1 MSNPNNS
8 DFDAPPPGYDEA
20 VRSHEEPQSIKIGE
34 EQDSDSEAKNSPP
47 PRYEDVIQVSEETE
61 VDISE
66 GAEKSK
72 AAMKGTGLIVIILI
86 WILWMLNKYKFI

>member
-20 VRSHEEPQSIKIGE
+20 VRSHEEAQSIKIGE
-34 EQDSDSEAKNSPP
+34 EQGSEAKSSPP

-86 WILWMLNKYKFI
+86 WILWMLNKYKLI

>member
-1 MSNPNNS
+1 MSNPDNS

-20 VRSHEEPQSIKIGE
+20 VRSHEEAQSIKIGE
-34 EQDSDSEAKNSPP
+34 AKSSPP

-86 WILWMLNKYKFI
+86 WILWMLNKYKLI